1 MVDTTDKSNDIPKAT
16 FGYVNEEGDA
26 VETDANAF
34 SNIGKIQFQ
43 RILELQDQRN
53 RLIIQIEEADVLI
66 NAKKTF
72 IMDNEINKPEEN
84 SEVEDAEVVKDDK
97 GDSNGKS

>member
-1 MVDTTDKSNDIPKAT
+1 MVDTTDKSNDNPKAT

>member
-1 MVDTTDKSNDIPKAT
+1 MVDTTDKSNDNPKAT

-53 RLIIQIEEADVLI
+53 RFIIQIEEADVLI